1 MCKDQNKIKVGK
13 SIDNTEEHQ
22 IDHSKWKR
30 RDFLQTAGLFT
41 AGMAASL
48 HGVPLY
54 ALGTSN
60 LLAPLNNL
68 ETDRTLVL
76 IQLRGGNDGLNMVVD
91 RFNSEYYNIRP
102 NIAITESNL
111 WALNDKNGM
120 PNSMSDIRPMWEEDK
135 MKVIHNVGYPEPN
148 YSHFRSSDIWATASD
163 TEEYLNT
170 GWIGR
175 YIDQEMPAFLDA
187 QPTIPPALQIGVQT
201 DLIFQGPRVNLALAV
216 SSPQEFYKLAVSG
229 QLYDL
234 STLTNTPRDQELFY
248 VRQVAN
254 SAFRYSQSISNAYNK
269 GRNEVNYP
277 NSNLAQQLAI
287 VSRLIKGRLGTKVY
301 MVYIDG
307 FDTHADQYDNHLNLL
322 NRIST
327 AVSAFYQDLEA
338 QNMGDKVLGM
348 TFSEFGRTIYE
359 NGSAGT
365 DHGTGA
371 PVLMFAKGIGKGIVG
386 TPPDLL
392 NTDIYGDPAY
402 GTDFRD
408 IYASVLQ
415 NWFGMPKD
423 VSDFV
428 IGKDRL
434 PIDGLVPTKNPP
446 IGSEEFGAL
455 LGHKISDK
463 NSDVLQIHFS
473 LLQEGPVIIEVLDKS
488 GQVLRPLIN
497 EFRNKGSHTLE
508 INTKNYVLRP
518 GEYQYRMKVGGKIY
532 QRPLLIH

>member
-120 PNSMSDIRPMWEEDK
+120 PNSMNSLRPMWEEDK

-175 YIDQEMPAFLDA
+175 YIDQDMPAFLDA

-463 NSDVLQIHFS
+463 NPDVLQIHFS

-488 GQVLRPLIN
+488 GQVFRPLIN

-508 INTKNYVLRP
+508 INTRNYVLRP

-532 QRPLLIH
+532 QRPLLIN